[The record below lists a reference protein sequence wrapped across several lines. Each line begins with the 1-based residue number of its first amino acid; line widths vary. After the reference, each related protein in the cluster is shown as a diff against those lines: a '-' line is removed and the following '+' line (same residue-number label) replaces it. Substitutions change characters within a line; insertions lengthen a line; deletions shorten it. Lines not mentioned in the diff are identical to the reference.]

1 MFTAEFLGHLHHE
14 HGIELLTW
22 VPTESEP
29 APAAGERLALDP
41 NLEIFFAKDLLAY
54 RALTGEPFT
63 MVAVV
68 DRRAQNL
75 AKRSVEAIEEEEFVI
90 LTLKRPKFV

>member
-1 MFTAEFLGHLHHE
+1 MLTADFLGHLHHE

-29 APAAGERLALDP
+29 TPPAGQRLALDP
-41 NLEIFFAKDLLAY
+41 NLEIFFAKDLLGY
-54 RALTGEPFT
+54 REVTGEPFT

-68 DRRAQNL
+68 DRRARNL
-75 AKRSVEAIEEEEFVI
+75 VKRSSEGIRNEEFRI
-90 LTLKRPKFV
+90 LKPEAERS